1 MKNKKKDIETSIAHL
16 EELVVKMESGKGSLE
31 ENIQWFDD
39 GIKLIEVCRM
49 ELNDSEKKIDEL
61 IKNAEG
67 SFSVKNIE

>member
-1 MKNKKKDIETSIAHL
+1 MKNKIKDIETSIAHL

-39 GIKLIEVCRM
+39 GIKLIEVCRN

>member
-1 MKNKKKDIETSIAHL
+1 MKNEKKDIETAIAHL
-16 EELVVKMESGKGSLE
+16 EELVVKMELGKGSLE

>member
-1 MKNKKKDIETSIAHL
+1 MKNEKKDIETAIAHL

-67 SFSVKNIE
+67 SLSVKNIE

>member
-1 MKNKKKDIETSIAHL
+1 MKNKKKDIEAAIAHL

-39 GIKLIEVCRM
+39 GIKLIEVCRI

>member
-1 MKNKKKDIETSIAHL
+1 
-16 EELVVKMESGKGSLE
+16 MESGKGSLE

>member
-1 MKNKKKDIETSIAHL
+1 MENKKKDIETSIAHL

>member
-1 MKNKKKDIETSIAHL
+1 MKNEKKDIETSIAHL